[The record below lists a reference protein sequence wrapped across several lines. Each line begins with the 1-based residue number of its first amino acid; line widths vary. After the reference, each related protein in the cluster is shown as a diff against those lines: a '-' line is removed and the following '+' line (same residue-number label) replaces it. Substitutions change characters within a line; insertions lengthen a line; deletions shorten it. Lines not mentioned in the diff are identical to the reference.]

1 MSVREFHGIQAPNRN
16 DAFVVAAG
24 RGMIPEMKAIL
35 ADGADVDGILS
46 KFGGALHGGSALHTA
61 ARCGK
66 VRSVDFLVTAGTN
79 LNLLNHID
87 LTPLMCAS
95 NRGKV
100 EGSAVALRLIEAGAH
115 VRHVR
120 KSDEMT
126 ALKFAVGS
134 CSPNVLQALI
144 DHGAQVDGPRGTKLT
159 ALMLAARENH
169 VASLRVLVKNG
180 ARLSLKCKLP
190 WAEGRTAEGLA
201 ELEKRKK
208 ALAYLRGLRSR

>member
-1 MSVREFHGIQAPNRN
+1 MRKFHGIEAPNRN
-16 DAFVVAAG
+16 DAFVVAAA
-24 RGMIPEMKAIL
+24 RGMIPEMKALL

-66 VRSVDFLVTAGTN
+66 VRVVDFLVTAGAN
-79 LNLLNHID
+79 LNLLND
-87 LTPLMCAS
+87 DGLTPLMWAC
-95 NRGKV
+95 NRGKA
-100 EGSAVALRLIEAGAH
+100 EGSAVALRLIEAGAD
-115 VRHVR
+115 VRLVR

-126 ALKFAVGS
+126 ALKFAVGD
-134 CSPNVLQALI
+134 CLPKVIQTLI
-144 DHGAQVDGPRGTKLT
+144 DHGAQVDGPRGTKQT
-159 ALMLAARENH
+159 ALMLAARKNK

-180 ARLSLKCKLP
+180 ARLSSKCNLP

>member
-1 MSVREFHGIQAPNRN
+1 
-16 DAFVVAAG
+16 
-24 RGMIPEMKAIL
+24 MKALL

-66 VRSVDFLVTAGTN
+66 VRSVDFLVTAGAN
-79 LNLLNHID
+79 LNLLDHND
-87 LTPLMCAS
+87 FTPLMCACS
-95 NRGKV
+95 RGKV
-100 EGSAVALRLIEAGAH
+100 EGSTVALRLIQAGAD
-115 VRHVR
+115 VRYVR

-134 CSPNVLQALI
+134 CSPKVLQALI
-144 DHGAQVDGPRGTKLT
+144 DGGAQVDGPRGTEQT
-159 ALMLAARENH
+159 ALMLAARKNN

-208 ALAYLRGLRSR
+208 ALAYLRSLGDR